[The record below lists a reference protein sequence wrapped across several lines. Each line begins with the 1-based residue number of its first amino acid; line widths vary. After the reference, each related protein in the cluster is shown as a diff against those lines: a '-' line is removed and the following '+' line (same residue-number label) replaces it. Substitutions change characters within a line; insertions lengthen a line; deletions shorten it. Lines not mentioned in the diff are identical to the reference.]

1 MSERILQALIQL
13 FTILAKVDYSFSN
26 SSDVDLTEINEQ
38 RPVVEQNLKSEL
50 TLTIDQKY
58 IEVFDQN
65 FDLLNKVRVRKDG
78 VVKKLH

>member
-1 MSERILQALIQL
+1 MSERILHALIQL

-50 TLTIDQKY
+50 TSTIVQKY
-58 IEVFDQN
+58 LEVFDQN

>member
-1 MSERILQALIQL
+1 MSERILHALIQL

-50 TLTIDQKY
+50 TSTIVQKQL
-58 IEVFDQN
+58 EVFDQN